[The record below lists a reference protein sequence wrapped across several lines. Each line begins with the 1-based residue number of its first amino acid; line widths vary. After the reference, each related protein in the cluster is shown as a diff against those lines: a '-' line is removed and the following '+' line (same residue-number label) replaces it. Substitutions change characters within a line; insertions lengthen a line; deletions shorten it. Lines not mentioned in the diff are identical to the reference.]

1 MFFCLSV
8 SLFTCQ
14 SVCFLP
20 FYLSFI
26 CLPACLLSC
35 LPASKPGS
43 TFVTNLSRIGMIF
56 LFFCIV
62 LVVLVGELRSKNWQ
76 SQIFRQNSS
85 LSNFAFLVSKWPK
98 RYTSSMLLIFFHW
111 FLFRMINK
119 YRFFQDTPFL
129 CEPHI
134 SQSFS
139 CWEPKCT
146 QSIKYHDSL
155 INNVSWINIWILGI
169 ADRHYKRK
177 SAIR

>member
-1 MFFCLSV
+1 MFLCLSV

-111 FLFRMINK
+111 FLFRMILINTVSSRTLLFCVNLISRK
-119 YRFFQDTPFL
+119 VFL
-129 CEPHI
+129 VESLNAL
-134 SQSFS
+134 SQSN
-139 CWEPKCT
+139 T
-146 QSIKYHDSL
+146 M
-155 INNVSWINIWILGI
+155 IL
-169 ADRHYKRK
+169 
-177 SAIR
+177 

>member
-1 MFFCLSV
+1 MFV
-8 SLFTCQ
+8 
-14 SVCFLP
+14 FLP
-20 FYLSFI
+20 VCQPVYLPICLFSAFLSFI

-111 FLFRMINK
+111 FLFRMILINTVSSRTLLFCVNLISRK
-119 YRFFQDTPFL
+119 VFL
-129 CEPHI
+129 VESLNAL
-134 SQSFS
+134 SQSN
-139 CWEPKCT
+139 T
-146 QSIKYHDSL
+146 M
-155 INNVSWINIWILGI
+155 IL
-169 ADRHYKRK
+169 
-177 SAIR
+177 

>member
-1 MFFCLSV
+1 MSDVCFSACLSACLPANLSVFCLSI
-8 SLFTCQ
+8 
-14 SVCFLP
+14 FL
-20 FYLSFI
+20 LSA

-43 TFVTNLSRIGMIF
+43 TFVTNLSRIGIMIF

-111 FLFRMINK
+111 FLFRMILINTVSSRALLFCVNLIPRK
-119 YRFFQDTPFL
+119 VFL
-129 CEPHI
+129 VESLNAL
-134 SQSFS
+134 SQSN
-139 CWEPKCT
+139 T
-146 QSIKYHDSL
+146 M
-155 INNVSWINIWILGI
+155 IL
-169 ADRHYKRK
+169 
-177 SAIR
+177 